1 MTLSKLVPLL
11 LLLLIHCGIATALE
25 DETANIETTL
35 SYYISGTANNQ
46 PEAIKKAFHP
56 NAILILEKA
65 NDAMWQVPLKEYL
78 SWYKGFKKDTG
89 RRAKILNI
97 SVNGMLAQAKIRV
110 DILKSNVQYIDHL
123 LLKKLD
129 GRWQIISKSAQR
141 NTLTLEQ
148 QNNLGRRVLIV
159 ASSKAFHGD
168 SQLPAGTSFDELLSA
183 YDIFTQAGL
192 MVDFVSTQGGALNL
206 SYINTS
212 NDEHKKYLYQ
222 PDYMYALSNTMRPAE
237 VDPSQYAAIYYVGGS
252 NAMYEVAENLTL
264 QRIAMHIYEQNQG
277 VIAAVCH
284 GTAGIVNLRLKN
296 GEYLIKGKQITGY
309 PTAFE
314 NPDRAYFKHFPFQI
328 QPKVEALG
336 GNFEYGERNDSF
348 IKVDSRIV
356 TGQNYQSSQAV
367 ANSVLEYIYSIK

>member
-11 LLLLIHCGIATALE
+11 FLLLIQTSIAIAFE
-25 DETANIETTL
+25 DETAKITATL
-35 SYYISGTANNQ
+35 NHYISGTANNQ
-46 PEAIKKAFHP
+46 PEMIRKAFHP
-56 NAILILEKA
+56 DAMLILEKS
-65 NDAMWQVPLKEYL
+65 DQAMWQVPLKEYL
-78 SWYKGFKKDTG
+78 SWYKGSKKDTG

-97 SVNGMLAQAKIRV
+97 SVNDHLAQAKIRI

-123 LLKKLD
+123 LLKKIA
-129 GRWQIISKSAQR
+129 GTWKIISKSAQQT
-141 NTLTLEQ
+141 TLTSEQ
-148 QNNLGRRVLIV
+148 VTNLGRRVLFV

-168 SQLPAGTSFDELLSA
+168 SQLPAGTSFEELLSA
-183 YDIFTQAGL
+183 YDVFTQAGL
-192 MVDFVSTQGGALNL
+192 IVDFVSTQGGALNL

-212 NDEHKKYLYQ
+212 NGEHKKYLYQ

-252 NAMYEVAENLTL
+252 NAMYEVAENSTL

-277 VIAAVCH
+277 VVAAVCH

-328 QPKVEALG
+328 QPKVEELG
-336 GNFEYGERNDSF
+336 GSFEYGERNASF

-367 ANSVLEYIYSIK
+367 ANTVLEHIQ